1 MRNIVSHFILT
12 FALFISLSLVLSN
25 FYSMAYSRQFFK
37 SIADR
42 FIDSILTAI
51 WDGITCIE
59 HVNSPSYL
67 TIRVVL
73 PVQVKGCFLRID
85 EIGYLSIIFGGF
97 EFSIKLPSRPNIVY
111 LPSKV
116 YLSESEVSII
126 IRNDGEYIYVKLSG
140 L

>member
-1 MRNIVSHFILT
+1 M
-12 FALFISLSLVLSN
+12 
-25 FYSMAYSRQFFK
+25 
-37 SIADR
+37 
-42 FIDSILTAI
+42 
-51 WDGITCIE
+51 
-59 HVNSPSYL
+59 
-67 TIRVVL
+67 TIRVVF

-85 EIGYLSIIFGGF
+85 EMGYLSIIFGGF
-97 EFSIKLPSRPNIVY
+97 EFSIKLSSRPNIVY